1 MKLKKFI
8 KNNKSQLRYIISGCF
23 FTLIAPSLFLL
34 LTKTFHPQLSIIISE
49 CFIHIFRFNV
59 ITRWVFKTS
68 VNKKTLKAYIKATI
82 PIFIFNFL
90 LVSLLAPVIGELYTA
105 IILGLFSATVGFLW
119 NKICYGKKKW
129 L

>member
-1 MKLKKFI
+1 MIFI
-8 KNNKSQLRYIISGCF
+8 KRFLRKNITQLRYIISGCF

-59 ITRWVFKTS
+59 ITRWVFQTS

-119 NKICYGKKKW
+119 NKICYGKQK
-129 L
+129 

>member
-1 MKLKKFI
+1 MIFI
-8 KNNKSQLRYIISGCF
+8 KRFLRKNITQLRYIISGCF

-49 CFIHIFRFNV
+49 CIIHIFRFNV
-59 ITRWVFKTS
+59 ITRWVFQTS

-119 NKICYGKKKW
+119 NKICYGKQK
-129 L
+129 

>member
-1 MKLKKFI
+1 MIFI
-8 KNNKSQLRYIISGCF
+8 KRFLRKNITQLRYIISGCF

-49 CFIHIFRFNV
+49 CIIHIFRFNV
-59 ITRWVFKTS
+59 ITRWVFQTS

-82 PIFIFNFL
+82 PIFIFNFI

-119 NKICYGKKKW
+119 NKICYGKQK
-129 L
+129 

>member
-1 MKLKKFI
+1 MIFI
-8 KNNKSQLRYIISGCF
+8 KRFLRKNITQLRYIISGCF

-49 CFIHIFRFNV
+49 CIIHIFRFNV
-59 ITRWVFKTS
+59 ITRWVFQTS

-82 PIFIFNFL
+82 PIFTFNFL

-105 IILGLFSATVGFLW
+105 LILGLFSATAGFLW
-119 NKICYGKKKW
+119 NKICYGKQK
-129 L
+129 